1 MKRKTMILSATV
13 LTAVIGVG
21 SAAAVGLGSA
31 PANKSDPRQGPQLVQ
46 VVTTKPSTGALRAF
60 TGVIAAR
67 VQSNLGFRVP
77 GKVVERFVDIGQT
90 VHAGDPLMRLD
101 QTDLHLA
108 RTAKESAVVAARAT
122 AEQAAADEARYRKLR
137 ADGWATQQRYEQA
150 LALRD
155 STAAQLAAAEAQ
167 AEVARNEAAY
177 SILRADADGTI
188 METLAEPGQVVSGGQ
203 TVVKLARAGSREA
216 VVYLPE
222 TMRPAIGSK
231 AQARTYGTFTA
242 AASGAVL
249 RQLSDAAD
257 PATRTYEA
265 RYVLDGEASR
275 APLGATVTVWVPKE
289 EMAETLEVPLGALYD
304 DGKTTS
310 VWVVDTDLNVARR
323 AVQVRQLGDET
334 ALLTGLN
341 AGERIVALGA
351 HLIRENQR
359 VLVAEQRTASK

>member
-1 MKRKTMILSATV
+1 MKRKTMILSATI
-13 LTAVIGVG
+13 LTAAIGVG
-21 SAAAVGLGSA
+21 SAAAVGFGSV
-31 PANKSDPRQGPQLVQ
+31 PAIKSDPRQGPQLVQ
-46 VVTTKPSTGALRAF
+46 VVAAKPSAGALRAF

-77 GKVVERFVDIGQT
+77 GKVIERLVDVGQT
-90 VHAGDPLMRLD
+90 VRAGDPLMRLD
-101 QTDLHLA
+101 QTDLDLG
-108 RTAKESAVVAARAT
+108 RTAKENAVVAARAA

-137 ADGWATQQRYEQA
+137 AGGWTTEQKYEQA
-150 LALRD
+150 RALRD

-177 SILRADADGTI
+177 SILRADADGTVV
-188 METLAEPGQVVSGGQ
+188 ETLAEPGQVVSAGQ

-222 TMRPAIGSK
+222 TVRPVIGSEV
-231 AQARTYGTFTA
+231 QARTYGASSAPSRA
-242 AASGAVL
+242 AL

-275 APLGATVTVWVPKE
+275 APLGATVTVWVPKGE
-289 EMAETLEVPLGALYD
+289 AAETLEIPLGALYD

-310 VWVVDTDLNVARR
+310 VWVVDSASTVSRH
-323 AVQVRQLGDET
+323 AVQVRQLSDEI
-334 ALLTGLN
+334 ALVTGIS

-351 HLIRENQR
+351 HLIREGER
-359 VLVAEQRTASK
+359 VLIAESRMASQ